1 MIVSYDQTW
10 IDQRTSWWAK
20 ANRAKEHIHSLRR
33 LIGEFRASSPYSLT
47 PEPTGMPGRLAYRLR
62 FTNPIPVVIST
73 TVGDV
78 LHNLRAALESLA
90 FEVAR
95 RSQNTPLSPGQEK
108 ASAFPICATPQDFA
122 QFFTAKKDRKGL
134 YDSRAREAF
143 RAVQPF
149 ANLEEVHKAGVALDR
164 TFEDEVRWS
173 ELHRLDTLWNID
185 KHRRL
190 TLMAWWPN
198 LIYWGSDGPSNR
210 RAFPGD
216 GTLAN
221 GSILLYIE
229 GADEG
234 QGDELS
240 HDFNLVLTD
249 DPAFSRTDGLTHDLV
264 AVLES
269 WHQHIVELVVFPRI
283 FTIMSRPVAQA
294 QPPPA
299 TSNDV
304 GQRARNM
311 ASGPTRS
318 P

>member
-1 MIVSYDQTW
+1 VEGRRRQPKI
-10 IDQRTSWWAK
+10 RTPEDTISLIRRLAVHYPD
-20 ANRAKEHIHSLRR
+20 AQIAGILNRQHRTTARGLSFTASRVASLR
-33 LIGEFRASSPYSLT
+33 T
-47 PEPTGMPGRLAYRLR
+47 HWH
-62 FTNPIPVVIST
+62 IPC
-73 TVGDV
+73 
-78 LHNLRAALESLA
+78 HK
-90 FEVAR
+90 
-95 RSQNTPLSPGQEK
+95 PGQEK

-122 QFFTAKKDRKGL
+122 RFFTAKKDRGGL

-149 ANLEEVHKAGVALDR
+149 ANLEEVHKVGVALDR

-229 GADEG
+229 GTDEG

-240 HDFNLVLTD
+240 HDFNLVMTD
-249 DPAFSRTDGLTHDLV
+249 DPAFSRTDNLTHDLV

-269 WHQHIVELVVFPRI
+269 WHQHIVELVVFPHI
-283 FTIMSRPVAQA
+283 FTIMSRPKQQRVLTEQA
-294 QPPPA
+294 
-299 TSNDV
+299 
-304 GQRARNM
+304 
-311 ASGPTRS
+311 
-318 P
+318 